1 MRIVKADATSVFTG
15 YDRAR
20 KVVPVVTSC
29 ALEHIG
35 GCGGPIQRAHIDH
48 NPLNNERQNI
58 TTLCKS
64 HHNLYDFGR
73 ISLVNPIMPP
83 FRVDARGD
91 RRYPQKTLH
100 EHVCQFCGV
109 MVRTVKLV
117 QACCSKSCA
126 QKLRIKNGGL
136 PPGCRVRA

>member
-1 MRIVKADATSVFTG
+1 MKADATSVFTG

-29 ALEHIG
+29 ALAHIG
-35 GCGGPIQRAHIDH
+35 GCGGRIERAHVDH

-73 ISLVNPIMPP
+73 ITLDNPVMPP
-83 FRVDARGD
+83 FRIDARGD

-100 EHVCQFCGV
+100 AHTCPVCGV
-109 MVRTVKLV
+109 TVRTVKPIQV
-117 QACCSKSCA
+117 CCSKSCA
-126 QKLRIKNGGL
+126 QYLRQTE
-136 PPGCRVRA
+136 RD